1 MKEKI
6 VPLLKILT
14 SSSIYFDFEEEVPFI
29 QNFVGSHTEAEGKSY
44 SYLKTILLS
53 FVILLIAGAFG
64 WLWDSFVRISA
75 IFSVM
80 VFTIIGITVGKAII
94 RIMLLNS
101 MGSRSYK
108 KINKE
113 DIRRVLKQRQGF
125 IVLNITLWLFGVAVV
140 VGSLI
145 SLIMDKINGEGS
157 FMLALG
163 WFVVI
168 VLKSLH
174 PQKGLKAI
182 KILKK
187 QMKEGNFDD

>member
-6 VPLLKILT
+6 VPLLKIST
-14 SSSIYFDFEEEVPFI
+14 SSSIYFDFEKEVSFI

-80 VFTIIGITVGKAII
+80 VFTIIGITVGKAVI

-145 SLIMDKINGEGS
+145 SLIMDKINGEGP

>member
-6 VPLLKILT
+6 VPLLKIST
-14 SSSIYFDFEEEVPFI
+14 SSSIYFDCEKEVPFI
-29 QNFVGSHTEAEGKSY
+29 QNFMGPHTESSDKSY
-44 SYLKTILLS
+44 SYLNTFLLN
-53 FVILLIAGAFG
+53 FILLIFAGAFG
-64 WLWDSFVRISA
+64 WTWDKFVKIPV
-75 IFSVM
+75 IFSVI
-80 VFTIIGITVGKAII
+80 VFTIIGIVAGKVVVNV
-94 RIMLLNS
+94 MLLNS

-125 IVLNITLWLFGVAVV
+125 VVLNITLWIFGASVI

-145 SLIMDKINGEGS
+145 SLMMDKLDGESS

-163 WFVVI
+163 WFVIV
-168 VLKSLH
+168 VLKSFH
-174 PQKGLKAI
+174 PQKGIKAL
-182 KILKK
+182 KILKQ

>member
-6 VPLLKILT
+6 VPLLKIST

-80 VFTIIGITVGKAII
+80 VFTIIGITVGKAVI

-125 IVLNITLWLFGVAVV
+125 IVLNMTLWLFGVAVV

>member
-6 VPLLKILT
+6 VPLLKIST

-29 QNFVGSHTEAEGKSY
+29 QNFVGSHTESEGKSY

-64 WLWDSFVRISA
+64 WLWDSFVRISV

-80 VFTIIGITVGKAII
+80 VFTIIGIIVGKAVI

>member
-6 VPLLKILT
+6 VPLLKIST

-29 QNFVGSHTEAEGKSY
+29 QNFVRSHTEAEGKSY

-80 VFTIIGITVGKAII
+80 VFTIIGITVGKAVI

-125 IVLNITLWLFGVAVV
+125 IVLNMTLWLFGVAVV

>member
-6 VPLLKILT
+6 VPLLKIST

-29 QNFVGSHTEAEGKSY
+29 QNFVGSHTESEGKSY

-53 FVILLIAGAFG
+53 FVIFLIAGAFG
-64 WLWDSFVRISA
+64 WLWDSFVRISV

-80 VFTIIGITVGKAII
+80 VFTIIGIIVGKAVI

>member
-6 VPLLKILT
+6 VPLLKIST
-14 SSSIYFDFEEEVPFI
+14 SSSIYFDFEKGVPFI
-29 QNFVGSHTEAEGKSY
+29 QNFVGPHTEAEGKSY
-44 SYLKTILLS
+44 SYLKTLLLS
-53 FVILLIAGAFG
+53 FIILIFGGAFG
-64 WLWDSFVRISA
+64 WVWDSFVRISV
-75 IFSVM
+75 IFSVI
-80 VFTIIGITVGKAII
+80 VFTLIGIIVGKVII

-125 IVLNITLWLFGVAVV
+125 IVLNITLWLFGAAVV
-140 VGSLI
+140 VGSLM
-145 SLIMDKINGEGS
+145 SLIMDEINGEGL

-174 PQKGLKAI
+174 PQKGLKALN
-182 KILKK
+182 ILKK

>member
-6 VPLLKILT
+6 VPLLKIST

-80 VFTIIGITVGKAII
+80 VFTIIGITVGKAVI

-125 IVLNITLWLFGVAVV
+125 IVLNMTVWLFGVAVV

-174 PQKGLKAI
+174 PQKGLKAT

>member
-6 VPLLKILT
+6 VPLLKIST

-80 VFTIIGITVGKAII
+80 VFTIIGITVGKAVI